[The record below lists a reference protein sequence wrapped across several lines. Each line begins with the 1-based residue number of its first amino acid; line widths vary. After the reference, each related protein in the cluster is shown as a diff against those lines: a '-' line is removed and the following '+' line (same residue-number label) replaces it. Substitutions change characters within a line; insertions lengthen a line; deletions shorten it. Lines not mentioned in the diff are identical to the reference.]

1 MRLALLLILAA
12 AAPALAA
19 PPKLVMKG
27 HDAAEATYPDKCSN
41 GANSEKTNR
50 DAFVAK
56 MLADKESQLA
66 KAKAKLEQADFEVV
80 LDGWTQTFHLR
91 EGCADISMS
100 YSAFLIKRST
110 MGNSHEVTAFAV
122 VTIDDDVTSDKRTL
136 KLRAISD
143 LKSRT
148 QP

>member
-1 MRLALLLILAA
+1 MRLAVLSLLVSSA
-12 AAPALAA
+12 ALAA

-27 HDAAEATYPDKCSN
+27 HDAAEAIYADKCSN
-41 GANSEKTNR
+41 GANSEKGNR

-56 MLADKESQLA
+56 MLADKESTLA
-66 KAKAKLEQADFEVV
+66 KAKAKLEEKDYEVV

-91 EGCADISMS
+91 DGCAGTSMS

-110 MGNSHEVTAFAV
+110 MGNSHEVTAFSV
-122 VTIDDDVTSDKRTL
+122 VTIDDDVEADKRTL
-136 KLRAISD
+136 KLRAITPMS
-143 LKSRT
+143 SRT

>member
-1 MRLALLLILAA
+1 MRLVLLSVLAA
-12 AAPALAA
+12 STALAA

-27 HDAAEATYPDKCSN
+27 HDAAEATYADKCSN
-41 GANSEKTNR
+41 GANSEPANR
-50 DAFVAK
+50 DAFIAK
-56 MLADKESQLA
+56 MLADKESTLA
-66 KAKAKLEQADFEVV
+66 KAKAKLEEKDFEVV

-91 EGCADISMS
+91 EGCSDTSMS

-122 VTIDDDVTSDKRTL
+122 VTIDDDVTADKRTL
-136 KLRAISD
+136 KLRAIAPMT
-143 LKSRT
+143 SRT